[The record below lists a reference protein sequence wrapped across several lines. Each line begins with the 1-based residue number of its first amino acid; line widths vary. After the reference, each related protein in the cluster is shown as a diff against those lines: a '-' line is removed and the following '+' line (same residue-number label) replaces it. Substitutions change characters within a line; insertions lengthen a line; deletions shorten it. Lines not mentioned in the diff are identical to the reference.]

1 MRISANLGLSAMNKK
16 KLTIVI
22 AAMILSLMGLI
33 GVQLYWIDTALRL
46 NEEQF
51 GHRVNEVLDDL
62 THTMEEQESA
72 RLLAMHSEQ
81 KSGLPNSTHPNS
93 KDTRSTLRTYVPAVT
108 ATTPEAPQ
116 PCNNCQG
123 SEIEE
128 FDTEVTDTEVPQ
140 EDAFEEPQTEEEV
153 PTSRS
158 LRITHPN
165 GEDEDT
171 ISAIRLFRKNSDTH
185 VYGGQLPFTFTYNSQ
200 ESQKDVSTRT
210 KKSTAKAQSRV
221 LGRQRIRINTQ
232 VKPIVQNL
240 NEKQLCDTSVRLV
253 LSSRNKVLENV
264 IVYLGNMGFNTSQEM
279 ENAQKHMEAAKVEYE
294 NSRRAQRR
302 KNNLFTTVGYGSSY
316 GSSNYN
322 TQIPDK
328 DLKWLKK
335 ESEELA
341 RQSKDLW
348 ITRPRTERAKAEQQ
362 RTMAIQTISTLDL
375 PDKISTKTQQPV
387 SLRVIN
393 KPNTITNINRPKRVS
408 APYHEENTEAKSD
421 VLTVQ
426 NVARKVDQVTDVTAR
441 WIAELALGRRSIK
454 DRINKDSLEKL
465 INAVVKNHGIDIPYT
480 YEVVQAKTGKVEYAN
495 NSTND
500 AKAITV
506 CSATLF
512 PNDIMPSEYELR
524 LRFHDSAT
532 SVLGKIWAQL
542 LASGIFLSIVVTT
555 FGFTVVTMNK
565 QKKLSDMKTEF
576 INNMTHEFQTPI
588 STISLASEAL
598 RDPDISSDEE
608 RRHRFAN
615 IIHVE
620 NKRLGKHV
628 ELLLQAA
635 QLENGNYSLC
645 AENVDMHSVILNE
658 VSNTAMQVEKR
669 GGQVHCRLRAV
680 NSTIIGDSTHLSNI
694 VRNLLDNAN
703 KYSPDAPEIT
713 IMTHCDDKYL
723 TIAVNDKGRGLSREQ
738 TAMVFE
744 RFYRVPTG
752 NRHDVKGFGLGLS
765 YVKTMVEAHGGCI
778 SVQSEVNKGST
789 FTITL
794 PFAPAVV

>member
-81 KSGLPNSTHPNS
+81 KSGLPNSTYPNS
-93 KDTRSTLRTYVPAVT
+93 KDTRSILRTYVPTVT

-140 EDAFEEPQTEEEV
+140 EDAFEEPETEEEV

-158 LRITHPN
+158 LRIRQPD
-165 GEDEDT
+165 GENVDT
-171 ISAIRLFRKNSDTH
+171 IGIRLFHKNSDVR
-185 VYGGQLPFTFTYNSQ
+185 VYGGQMPFTFTYNSQ
-200 ESQKDVSTRT
+200 EGQREVASRN
-210 KKSTAKAQSRV
+210 KKSSGRAQSKV
-221 LGRQRIRINTQ
+221 LSKQRIRINTQ

-253 LSSRNKVLENV
+253 LNSRNKVLENV
-264 IVYLGNMGFNTSQEM
+264 IVYLGNMGVSANQEL
-279 ENAQKHMEAAKVEYE
+279 ENAQKQMETAKEEYE
-294 NSRRAQRR
+294 NSRRALRR
-302 KNNLFTTVGYGSSY
+302 KNNLFTTVGYGTSY
-316 GSSNYN
+316 GGSNYN
-322 TQIPDK
+322 TQAPDK
-328 DLKWLKK
+328 DLKLLKK

-393 KPNTITNINRPKRVS
+393 KQNKITNSKKTKKVS
-408 APYHEENTEAKSD
+408 MPYIEENTEAKND

-454 DRINKDSLEKL
+454 DRIHKDTLERL
-465 INAVVKNHGIDIPYT
+465 INTVVKNHGIDVPYT

-500 AKAITV
+500 TKAITV

-524 LRFHDSAT
+524 LRFHDSAA
-532 SVLGKIWAQL
+532 SVFGKIWAQL

-555 FGFTVVTMNK
+555 FGFTVVAMNK

-645 AENVDMHSVILNE
+645 SENVDIHSVILNE

-669 GGQVHCRLRAV
+669 GGQVHCRLRAA

-694 VRNLLDNAN
+694 IRNLLDNAN

-713 IMTHCDDKYL
+713 VMTHCDDKYL
-723 TIAVNDKGRGLSREQ
+723 TIAVNDKGRGLTREQ

-765 YVKTMVEAHGGCI
+765 YVKTIVEAHGGCI

-794 PFAPAVV
+794 PFAPVVV